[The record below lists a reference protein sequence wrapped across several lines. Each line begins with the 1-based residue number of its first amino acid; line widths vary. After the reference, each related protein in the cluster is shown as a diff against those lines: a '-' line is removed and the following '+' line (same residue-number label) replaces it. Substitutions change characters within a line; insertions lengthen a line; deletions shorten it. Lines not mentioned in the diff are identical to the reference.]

1 MNHFY
6 IIWEKNG
13 KAKAKAI
20 TVLRGKRIALSA
32 LNRFAARTSKELY
45 LQDFLS
51 HKVIASRNA

>member
-1 MNHFY
+1 MNRFY

-13 KAKAKAI
+13 KDKAL

-32 LNRFAARTSKELY
+32 LNRFAARTSKELL